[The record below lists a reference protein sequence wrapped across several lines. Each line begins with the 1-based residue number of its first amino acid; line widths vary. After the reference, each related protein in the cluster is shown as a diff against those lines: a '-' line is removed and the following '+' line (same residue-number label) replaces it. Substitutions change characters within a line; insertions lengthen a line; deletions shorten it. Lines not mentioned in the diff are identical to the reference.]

1 MVKFFS
7 LFLDCRARVIK
18 IISSDSV
25 AKISRALSSG
35 SWFTRCAPG
44 NVKFT
49 FVALRRK
56 LFYGFADVIKNTSLC
71 TNDGHKFAKFLVSRL
86 LHSLYFGA
94 GARSRA
100 HPGPLPA
107 FEQTRSVTLSS
118 ALVGMKNGTVTR
130 DRCDLISVEN

>member
-1 MVKFFS
+1 MV
-7 LFLDCRARVIK
+7 
-18 IISSDSV
+18 SS
-25 AKISRALSSG
+25 
-35 SWFTRCAPG
+35 APG

-71 TNDGHKFAKFLVSRL
+71 TNDSHKFAQFLASLL

-94 GARSRA
+94 SERA
-100 HPGPLPA
+100 GPSPA

-118 ALVGMKNGTVTR
+118 TLVGMRNGTVTR